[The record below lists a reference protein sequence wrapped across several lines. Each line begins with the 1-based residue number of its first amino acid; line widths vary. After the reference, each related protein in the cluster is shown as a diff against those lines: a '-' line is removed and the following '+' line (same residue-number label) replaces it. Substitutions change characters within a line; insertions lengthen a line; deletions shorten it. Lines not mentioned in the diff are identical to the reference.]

1 MTRYKVGDTV
11 RVREDLVTGEYYRM
25 EGDDGDHIFFAK
37 GMEKYIGKYVTIN
50 DVIDLGRNMSS
61 YHIVE
66 AGWAWTDEM
75 FDDISDDDTGISF
88 DLDEL
93 FGK

>member
-1 MTRYKVGDTV
+1 MTRYKLGDVV
-11 RVREDLVTGEYYRM
+11 RVRDDIVVGKYYRM
-25 EGDDGDHIFFAK
+25 DGDDHDHIFFAE
-37 GMEKYIGKYVTIN
+37 GMKEYIGKYVTIN
-50 DVIDLGRNMSS
+50 DVRDLGRNSSS
-61 YHIVE
+61 YHIAG

-93 FGK
+93 F